1 LSSVIETVGAFA
13 GLLSLI
19 GVTVLALL
27 VISQAREVRRLKEW
41 AGGAPERDAELKE
54 VSEVVAEERSEE
66 LRVLADREE
75 RRLRRAGLAQ
85 DGFWA
90 RLGRSGQV
98 MLVGA
103 AVIALGAIGV
113 LASNSFTGNEAANGG
128 GKKKDATKSKKVAPA
143 SVNVGVL
150 NGTGGAETGLA
161 AEYADR
167 LDSDGF
173 KVQGTADAPTTFDQ
187 SIVFYRKGRE
197 AQARRVGRSI
207 GVEEFGLVTSDISD
221 LIPNTTVTVVI
232 GTDRADTGD
241 LPG

>member
-1 LSSVIETVGAFA
+1 LTSVIETVGAFA

-19 GVTVLALL
+19 GVAVLTLL
-27 VISQAREVRRLKEW
+27 VISQARDVRRLREW

-54 VSEVVAEERSEE
+54 VTEVVAEERSEE

-85 DGFWA
+85 DSFWH

-98 MLVGA
+98 MLVAA
-103 AVIALGAIGV
+103 AVIAVGA
-113 LASNSFTGNEAANGG
+113 LAAFAVTNFTGNGNGTGAAGNSASGG
-128 GKKKDATKSKKVAPA
+128 SKVNPS
-143 SVNVGVL
+143 SVRVGVL

-167 LDSDGF
+167 LDQDGF
-173 KVQGTADAPTTFDQ
+173 RIQGTADAPTTFDQ
-187 SIVFYRKGRE
+187 SIVFYREGRE
-197 AQARRVGRSI
+197 SQAKRVGRSLGI
-207 GVEEFGLVTSDISD
+207 EEAGLVTSDIAD

-232 GTDRADTGD
+232 GTDRSDSGD

>member
-19 GVTVLALL
+19 GVAVLALL

-75 RRLRRAGLAQ
+75 RRLRRAGLVQ
-85 DGFWA
+85 DSFWA

-98 MLVGA
+98 MLVAAGVIAVGAIAAFAITTFGGEDGTGGSGNGA
-103 AVIALGAIGV
+103 AK
-113 LASNSFTGNEAANGG
+113 S
-128 GKKKDATKSKKVAPA
+128 GKKAAPA
-143 SVNVGVL
+143 NIKVGVL

-167 LDSDGF
+167 LDGSGF

-197 AQARRVGRSI
+197 AQARRVGNSI
-207 GVEEFGLVTSDISD
+207 GVDEVGLVTSDVSD

-232 GTDRADTGD
+232 GTDRAGSGGS
-241 LPG
+241 PG